1 MFSVFIS
8 MTFEDGF
15 VYCIDKSVYDLD
27 FDTDPLVSKHGNIL
41 HFHVIVES

>member
-8 MTFEDGF
+8 ITFKDGF
-15 VYCIDKSVYDLD
+15 VYCIDKSAYDLD
-27 FDTDPLVSKHGNIL
+27 FDSYSLVSEHGYIL